1 MSVLLIRHTRNP
13 TVPDA
18 SLLPTQLAG
27 QPLQCLHC
35 GSLPAL
41 ARCLDNAR
49 QQAPSWVLIENTA
62 TDEAQWALHGR
73 SLCSALDAL
82 PSPYIEIARSDA
94 DTLEAHLHPHHAA
107 TALVVCSTG
116 TDEARRLSLAITT
129 RLLSNV
135 QGA

>member
-13 TVPDA
+13 TMPDA
-18 SLLPTQLAG
+18 SLLPAQLAG

-41 ARCLDNAR
+41 AQCLHTAR
-49 QQAPSWVLIENTA
+49 QQAPDWVLIENSA
-62 TDEAQWALHGR
+62 TDDAQWALHGR
-73 SLCSALDAL
+73 SVCNALDAL
-82 PSPYIEIARSDA
+82 PAPYIEIASNDA
-94 DTLEAHLHPHHAA
+94 DTLETHLHPHHAA
-107 TALVVCSTG
+107 TAVVVCSTG

-129 RLLSNV
+129 RLLSNG

>member
-1 MSVLLIRHTRNP
+1 MSVLLIRHTHKP
-13 TVPDA
+13 IPDA
-18 SLLPTQLAG
+18 SFLPAQLAG
-27 QPLQCLHC
+27 QPLQCLYC

-41 ARCLDNAR
+41 AQCLLHAR
-49 QQAPSWVLIENTA
+49 QHAPSWVLIENTA

-73 SLCSALDAL
+73 SVCNALDAL

-94 DTLEAHLHPHHAA
+94 ETLVAHLHPHHAA

-129 RLLSNV
+129 RLLSNG
-135 QGA
+135 QGT

>member
-13 TVPDA
+13 AMPDA
-18 SLLPTQLAG
+18 SLLPAQLAG

-41 ARCLDNAR
+41 AQCLHNVR
-49 QQAPSWVLIENTA
+49 QQAPDWVLIENSA
-62 TDEAQWALHGR
+62 TDDAQWALHGR
-73 SLCSALDAL
+73 TVCNALDAL
-82 PSPYIEIARSDA
+82 PAPYIEIASNDA
-94 DTLEAHLHPHHAA
+94 DTLETHLHPHHAA
-107 TALVVCSTG
+107 TAVVVCSTG

-129 RLLSNV
+129 RLLSNK

>member
-13 TVPDA
+13 AVPDA
-18 SLLPTQLAG
+18 SLLPAQLAG

-41 ARCLDNAR
+41 AQCLYNAR
-49 QQAPSWVLIENTA
+49 HPAPTWVLIENTA
-62 TDEAQWALHGR
+62 TDDTQWALHGR
-73 SLCSALDAL
+73 TVCNALEAL
-82 PSPYIEIARSDA
+82 PAPYIEIASNDA
-94 DTLEAHLHPHHAA
+94 DTLETRLHPHHAA
-107 TALVVCSTG
+107 TAVVVCSTG

-129 RLLSNV
+129 RLLSNG

>member
-1 MSVLLIRHTRNP
+1 M
-13 TVPDA
+13 PDP
-18 SLLPTQLAG
+18 SFLPAQLAG

-41 ARCLDNAR
+41 AQCLQSAQR
-49 QQAPSWVLIENTA
+49 QAPSWVLIENSA

-73 SLCSALDAL
+73 TVCNALDAL
-82 PSPYIEIARSDA
+82 PVPYIEIARSDA
-94 DTLEAHLHPHHAA
+94 DTLETHLHPHHAA
-107 TALVVCSTG
+107 TAVVVCSTG

-129 RLLSNV
+129 RLLSNG